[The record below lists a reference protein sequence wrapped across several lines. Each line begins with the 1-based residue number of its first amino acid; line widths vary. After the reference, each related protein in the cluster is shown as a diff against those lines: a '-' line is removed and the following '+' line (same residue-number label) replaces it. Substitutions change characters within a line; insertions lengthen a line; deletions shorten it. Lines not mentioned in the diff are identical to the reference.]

1 MENSRKITEYEMN
14 SSLDKEGLHIY
25 TQIKQPIR
33 TFKLL
38 GLIGEVMQEDGP
50 ILKKLETLRALTGS
64 VYGLKSKEDLM
75 RVQGT
80 GLFYEKSREA
90 KGYNYSPARILTVGE
105 SLVALAEPAKEIL
118 EKHNNHVFDTIEE
131 LESCLHPSV
140 AVSVCGIVTGIY
152 DTREH
157 VAWKR
162 KNVPRNLNDLFELI
176 PLVKSDTT
184 IIKGKGPII
193 EARITEIG
201 SSSDF
206 PSLGIGIVDLIAYHA
221 QKFGPLSLDDL
232 KKEMEKIC
240 YGEWFN
246 HYVYDYIPRDITKT
260 ILEQNLMPTTL
271 EELKEYALKLYNLN
285 TDKEFFYEYFIEA
298 FNKKV
303 TELINQGKT
312 LFTAFKMAAK
322 TLNMQAYP
330 SFLLRYETSVVDAS
344 KAIEYYIM
352 RQLKKGKNILAVLE
366 KLRKKLPVPDDE
378 RTNVQ
383 IMDIGLQ
390 TYKYA
395 RSLLNTWELIKGR
408 MISKFYWED
417 VGIKHPILTRND
429 FETIILKGEEVLEK
443 LRSKHPEE
451 IPYEPRIKT
460 FIEN

>member
-1 MENSRKITEYEMN
+1 
-14 SSLDKEGLHIY
+14 
-25 TQIKQPIR
+25 
-33 TFKLL
+33 
-38 GLIGEVMQEDGP
+38 
-50 ILKKLETLRALTGS
+50 
-64 VYGLKSKEDLM
+64 
-75 RVQGT
+75 
-80 GLFYEKSREA
+80 
-90 KGYNYSPARILTVGE
+90 VGE

-131 LESCLHPSV
+131 LESCLHREV
-140 AVSVCGIVTGIY
+140 AVSVCGIATGVY
-152 DTREH
+152 DARED

-162 KNVPRNLNDLFELI
+162 KNVPRNLNDLYKLI
-176 PLVKSDTT
+176 PLVESDTI

-201 SSSDF
+201 SNSDF
-206 PSLGIGIVDLIAYHA
+206 PNLGLGIQSLIAYHA
-221 QKFGPLSLDDL
+221 QKFGPLSLDGL

-246 HYVYDYIPRDITKT
+246 RYAYDYIPRDITETLLK
-260 ILEQNLMPTTL
+260 QNLMPATL

-285 TDKEFFYEYFIEA
+285 TDKKFYYEYFIGA

-312 LFTAFKMAAK
+312 LFTAFKIAAK

-330 SFLLRYETSVVDAS
+330 SFLLNYETSVVGAS
-344 KAIEYYIM
+344 KVIEYYMM
-352 RQLKKGKNILAVLE
+352 RQLKKGKNIIAILE

-395 RSLLNTWELIKGR
+395 RNLITTYELFKADRYPWGWKKETGLKR
-408 MISKFYWED
+408 
-417 VGIKHPILTRND
+417 PILTRND
-429 FETIILKGEEVLEK
+429 FKTIILKGEEVLGK
-443 LRSKHPEE
+443 LRSKHPEK

-460 FIEN
+460 FIKN